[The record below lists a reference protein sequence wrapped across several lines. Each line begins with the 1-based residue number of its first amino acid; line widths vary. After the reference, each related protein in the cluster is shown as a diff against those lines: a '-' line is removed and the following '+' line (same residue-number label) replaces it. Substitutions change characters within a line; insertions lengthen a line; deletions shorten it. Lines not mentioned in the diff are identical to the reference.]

1 MIGVIMPRYIIERTL
16 PKMSQEE
23 MQQLARRSIQVADG
37 IPGVVWI
44 KSYISESEGKTY
56 CEYEAPNPRISA
68 RTRAYA
74 EYFSRK
80 NHLCGNRS
88 PSGDVQID
96 RLIRRHSLGSKVRHS
111 RSALAAE
118 SSE

>member
-1 MIGVIMPRYIIERTL
+1 MPRYIIERTL

-56 CEYEAPNPRISA
+56 CEYEAPNPESLLEHARMLNISA
-68 RTRAYA
+68 DKITCVEIEVHPGMFR
-74 EYFSRK
+74 
-80 NHLCGNRS
+80 
-88 PSGDVQID
+88 
-96 RLIRRHSLGSKVRHS
+96 
-111 RSALAAE
+111 
-118 SSE
+118 

>member
-56 CEYEAPNPRISA
+56 CEYEAPNPESLLEHARMLNISA
-68 RTRAYA
+68 DKITCVEIEVHPGMFR
-74 EYFSRK
+74 
-80 NHLCGNRS
+80 
-88 PSGDVQID
+88 
-96 RLIRRHSLGSKVRHS
+96 
-111 RSALAAE
+111 
-118 SSE
+118 

>member
-1 MIGVIMPRYIIERTL
+1 MPRYIIERVL

-56 CEYEAPNPRISA
+56 CEYEAPNPESLLEHARLLNISA
-68 RTRAYA
+68 EKITCVEIEVHPGMFR
-74 EYFSRK
+74 
-80 NHLCGNRS
+80 
-88 PSGDVQID
+88 
-96 RLIRRHSLGSKVRHS
+96 
-111 RSALAAE
+111 
-118 SSE
+118 

>member
-16 PKMSQEE
+16 PKMSPEE

-56 CEYEAPNPRISA
+56 CEYEAPNPESLLEHARLLNISA
-68 RTRAYA
+68 EKITCVDLEVHPGMFR
-74 EYFSRK
+74 
-80 NHLCGNRS
+80 
-88 PSGDVQID
+88 
-96 RLIRRHSLGSKVRHS
+96 
-111 RSALAAE
+111 
-118 SSE
+118 

>member
-1 MIGVIMPRYIIERTL
+1 MPRYIIERTL

-56 CEYEAPNPRISA
+56 CEYEAPNPESLLEHARLLNISA
-68 RTRAYA
+68 EKITCVEIEVHPGMFR
-74 EYFSRK
+74 
-80 NHLCGNRS
+80 
-88 PSGDVQID
+88 
-96 RLIRRHSLGSKVRHS
+96 
-111 RSALAAE
+111 
-118 SSE
+118 

>member
-1 MIGVIMPRYIIERTL
+1 MPRYIIERTL

-56 CEYEAPNPRISA
+56 CEYEAPNPESLLEHARLLNISA
-68 RTRAYA
+68 DKITCVEIEVHPGMFR
-74 EYFSRK
+74 
-80 NHLCGNRS
+80 
-88 PSGDVQID
+88 
-96 RLIRRHSLGSKVRHS
+96 
-111 RSALAAE
+111 
-118 SSE
+118 

>member
-1 MIGVIMPRYIIERTL
+1 MPRYIIERTL

-56 CEYEAPNPRISA
+56 CEYEAPNPESLLEHARLLNISA
-68 RTRAYA
+68 DKITCVEMEVHPGMFR
-74 EYFSRK
+74 
-80 NHLCGNRS
+80 
-88 PSGDVQID
+88 
-96 RLIRRHSLGSKVRHS
+96 
-111 RSALAAE
+111 
-118 SSE
+118 

>member
-37 IPGVVWI
+37 IPGLVWI

-56 CEYEAPNPRISA
+56 CEYEAPNPESLLEHARLLNISA
-68 RTRAYA
+68 DKITCVEIEVHPGMFR
-74 EYFSRK
+74 
-80 NHLCGNRS
+80 
-88 PSGDVQID
+88 
-96 RLIRRHSLGSKVRHS
+96 
-111 RSALAAE
+111 
-118 SSE
+118 

>member
-1 MIGVIMPRYIIERTL
+1 MPRYIVERTL

-56 CEYEAPNPRISA
+56 CEYEAPNPESLLEHARLLNISA
-68 RTRAYA
+68 EKITCVEIEVHPGMFR
-74 EYFSRK
+74 
-80 NHLCGNRS
+80 
-88 PSGDVQID
+88 
-96 RLIRRHSLGSKVRHS
+96 
-111 RSALAAE
+111 
-118 SSE
+118 

>member
-56 CEYEAPNPRISA
+56 CEYEAPNPESLLEHARLLNISA
-68 RTRAYA
+68 EKITCVEMEVHPGMFR
-74 EYFSRK
+74 
-80 NHLCGNRS
+80 
-88 PSGDVQID
+88 
-96 RLIRRHSLGSKVRHS
+96 
-111 RSALAAE
+111 
-118 SSE
+118 

>member
-16 PKMSQEE
+16 PKMSQED

-56 CEYEAPNPRISA
+56 CEYEAPNPESLLEHARLLNISA
-68 RTRAYA
+68 DKITCVEMEVHPGMFR
-74 EYFSRK
+74 
-80 NHLCGNRS
+80 
-88 PSGDVQID
+88 
-96 RLIRRHSLGSKVRHS
+96 
-111 RSALAAE
+111 
-118 SSE
+118 

>member
-1 MIGVIMPRYIIERTL
+1 MPRYIIERTL

-56 CEYEAPNPRISA
+56 CEYEAPNPESLLEHARLLNISA
-68 RTRAYA
+68 DKLTCVEMEVHPGMFR
-74 EYFSRK
+74 
-80 NHLCGNRS
+80 
-88 PSGDVQID
+88 
-96 RLIRRHSLGSKVRHS
+96 
-111 RSALAAE
+111 
-118 SSE
+118 